1 MIFPCIFE
9 YTFMN
14 PWLEFRKKKSCKLQS
29 LELKYSEIATQIWKY
44 SFLFDASK
52 KRKRLFFLICVA
64 FIKYIN
70 FTKTFYSTKERFQP
84 NCRRTESL
92 IPNPLHFTNF
102 QGHELNDLDVGQP
115 QPPTAAS
122 AVASASKIRVEK
134 AIGNATWLQVSDLQ
148 PNTLFSV
155 RLMALNA
162 VGTSQ
167 STPKLRSQYIYIKTA
182 SSYLLSFGTLDSFL
196 AGLDRNRVYDA
207 RLIN

>member
-1 MIFPCIFE
+1 MK
-9 YTFMN
+9 
-14 PWLEFRKKKSCKLQS
+14 RKK
-29 LELKYSEIATQIWKY
+29 I
-44 SFLFDASK
+44 
-52 KRKRLFFLICVA
+52 FFQICVT
-64 FIKYIN
+64 FSKYII
-70 FTKTFYSTKERFQP
+70 FTKTFYSNKERFQP

-102 QGHELNDLDVGQP
+102 QGHELDDLDVGQP

-122 AVASASKIRVEK
+122 AAASEIRVEK

-167 STPKLRSQYIYIKTA
+167 STPKLRSQYIY
-182 SSYLLSFGTLDSFL
+182 
-196 AGLDRNRVYDA
+196 
-207 RLIN
+207 